1 MNTISGYVYD
11 KNKKTVS
18 NAKVALLNGKF
29 EVEFAAE
36 TDDTGFFCLQADS
49 KVYPYFIAV
58 KEYKTNYFEY
68 WSYNVRLD
76 KDLVLNPKIDRLEI
90 LSLIFF
96 PSLDADNTM
105 MIYFRPA
112 SLTLFM
118 TGNQGIVPE
127 IDSENVTVSI
137 NGEFCEILTLREIRE
152 IQEKG
157 VEPIKAYAIKTAP
170 QDLQFNGKNML
181 EISITDKNGD
191 YGEATLFF

>member
-11 KNKKTVS
+11 KTKKPVV

-29 EVEFAAE
+29 EVEFSAE
-36 TDDTGFFCLQADS
+36 TDDKGFYILTADS
-49 KVYPYFIAV
+49 KTYPYFIAV

-76 KDLVLNPKIDRLEI
+76 RDLTLNPKIDRLEI

-96 PSLDADNTM
+96 PSLDADNAM

-112 SLTLFM
+112 SLTMFM
-118 TGNQGIVPE
+118 AGDRGIAPE
-127 IDSENVTVSI
+127 IDAEDVTISI

-152 IQEKG
+152 IQKKG
-157 VEPIKAYAIKTAP
+157 VEPIKAYAIKTAAT
-170 QDLQFNGKNML
+170 DLQFNGKNML
-181 EISITDKNGD
+181 EISVTDKNGD

>member
-11 KNKKTVS
+11 KTKKPVV
-18 NAKVALLNGKF
+18 NAKVALLNSKF
-29 EVEFAAE
+29 EVEFSAE
-36 TDDTGFFCLQADS
+36 TDDKGFYILTADS
-49 KVYPYFIAV
+49 KTYPYFIAV

-76 KDLVLNPKIDRLEI
+76 RDLTLNPKIDRLEI

-96 PSLDADNTM
+96 PSLDADNAM

-112 SLTLFM
+112 SLTMFM
-118 TGNQGIVPE
+118 AGDRGIAPE
-127 IDSENVTVSI
+127 IDAEDVTISI

-152 IQEKG
+152 IQKKG
-157 VEPIKAYAIKTAP
+157 VEPIKAYAIKTAAT
-170 QDLQFNGKNML
+170 DLQFNGKNML
-181 EISITDKNGD
+181 EISVTDKNGD